1 MNCDLDEIPFLGLL
15 GVVMHKVMHCAK
27 GMYQEFDLNRSMASI
42 LFTLNQRESLSQ
54 KELARSL
61 NVTAPSITS
70 SIQKMER
77 SGYITRQPDKEDQ
90 RVMRLSLT
98 EKGRSCVQGV
108 KTVADQ
114 MEKLILQGMNTE
126 EKLLLRRL
134 MLQIYENLEQN
145 EPDKKCTHKTERKD
159 RV

>member
-1 MNCDLDEIPFLGLL
+1 MNCDLHEIPFLGLL

-27 GMYQEFDLNRSMASI
+27 GMYQEFDLNRSMAGI

-54 KELARSL
+54 KELAKSL

-77 SGYITRQPDKEDQ
+77 SGYITRRPDREDQ

-98 EKGRSCVQGV
+98 EKGRSCIQGI

-114 MEKLILQGMNTE
+114 MEELMFRGMNTE
-126 EKLLLRRL
+126 EKLLFRRL

-145 EPDKKCTHKTERKD
+145 EPDEKWIDKTERKD

>member
-15 GVVMHKVMHCAK
+15 GIVMHKVMNCAK

-42 LFTLNQRESLSQ
+42 LFTLNRREALSQ
-54 KELARSL
+54 KELAKSL
-61 NVTAPSITS
+61 NVSAPSITS

-77 SGYITRQPDKEDQ
+77 AGYITRQPDKEDQ

-98 EKGRSCVQGV
+98 EKGRSCIQGV

-114 MEKLILQGMNTE
+114 MEELMLRGMNTE

-134 MLQIYENLEQN
+134 MQQIYENLEQN
-145 EPDKKCTHKTERKD
+145 GPDEKMY
-159 RV
+159 